1 VSALSVRIWPWVP
14 AGLLASML
22 AGLGSMAVIASR
34 DPGFALERDYYAK
47 AVHYDREI
55 EQRARNARL
64 GWSVVSTVGAAVPGS
79 PTRLDVQVRG
89 RSGFEQGARVSVQA
103 LRNAS
108 ASLVLEAR
116 CEESAPGRYH
126 ADLPLG
132 HAGLWEF
139 RFVVERGSD
148 RFTEIVRH
156 DVTDGAR

>member
-1 VSALSVRIWPWVP
+1 MSALSAGIWPWVP

-22 AGLGSMAVIASR
+22 AGLGSMALIAIR

-55 EQRARNARL
+55 EQRAQNARL
-64 GWSVVSTVGAAVPGS
+64 GWSAVSTVGAAVRGS
-79 PTRLDVQVRG
+79 TTRLDVQVRA
-89 RSGFEQGARVSVQA
+89 RSGLVSGARVSVQA

-108 ASLVLEAR
+108 ASTVLVAH

-126 ADLPLG
+126 AELPLA

-139 RFVVERGSD
+139 RFVVERGAE
-148 RFTEIVRH
+148 RFTEVVRH
-156 DVTDGAR
+156 DVMDGAP